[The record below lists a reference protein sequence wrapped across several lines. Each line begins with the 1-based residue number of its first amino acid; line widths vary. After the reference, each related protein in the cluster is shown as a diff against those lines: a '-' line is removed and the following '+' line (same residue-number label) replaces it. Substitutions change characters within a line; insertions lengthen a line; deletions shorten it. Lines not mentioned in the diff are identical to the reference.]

1 MEGIDP
7 KTRWRKK
14 RRVGGQTAEGG
25 VEMVYMGPQLNGDE
39 EKGDYIYFFQKKK
52 KKKEKK
58 KRERTETKDDCFGH
72 G

>member
-14 RRVGGQTAEGG
+14 RRVGGQTVEGG

-39 EKGDYIYFFQKKK
+39 EKGDYIYFFHKIQ

-58 KRERTETKDDCFGH
+58 KKGKDRNKR
-72 G
+72 

>member
-14 RRVGGQTAEGG
+14 RRVIGQTVEGE

-39 EKGDYIYFFQKKK
+39 EKGDYIFSKKYEKEKRK
-52 KKKEKK
+52 KKKEKDRN
-58 KRERTETKDDCFGH
+58 KR
-72 G
+72 